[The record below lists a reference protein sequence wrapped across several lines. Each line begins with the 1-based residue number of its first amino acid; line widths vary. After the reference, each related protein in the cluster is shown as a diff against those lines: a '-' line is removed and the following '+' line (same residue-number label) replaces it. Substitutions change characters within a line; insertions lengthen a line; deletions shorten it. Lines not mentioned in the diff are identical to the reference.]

1 MSTLNK
7 VILIG
12 NLGDTPEVR
21 ELSNGNKV
29 ANISMA
35 TSEEWKDKTTGEK
48 KTKANWHRVVIFGR
62 LADVV
67 EKYCNKGSK
76 IYVCGKLQTRKW
88 TDQSGQDKYTT
99 EVVVQ
104 GYQGELIMLDSK
116 DSSSSSMSTED
127 RLRNKITEPDDNIPF

>member
-35 TSEEWKDKTTGEK
+35 TSEEWKDKNTGEK

-104 GYQGELIMLDSK
+104 GYQGELIMLDTK
-116 DSSSSSMSTED
+116 DSSNISMSTED

>member
-104 GYQGELIMLDSK
+104 GYQGELIMLDTK
-116 DSSSSSMSTED
+116 DSSNISMSTED

>member
-62 LADVV
+62 LADVA

-104 GYQGELIMLDSK
+104 GYQGELIMLDTK
-116 DSSSSSMSTED
+116 DSSNISMSTED

>member
-35 TSEEWKDKTTGEK
+35 TSEEWKDKNTGEK

-104 GYQGELIMLDSK
+104 GYQGELIMLDTK
-116 DSSSSSMSTED
+116 DSSNSSMSTED